1 MGGDNIKAIAAGL
14 PNITGNV
21 NIEIGNFAA
30 TKGVFYTKVFTGEIS
45 STIASE
51 TSGLRSIGFDAS
63 RSNSIFGNSETIQPP
78 TISLLPQIKF

>member
-1 MGGDNIKAIAAGL
+1 MGGDNIVICPAGL

-30 TKGVFYTKVFTGEIS
+30 AKGVFYTKVFTGKIS
-45 STIASE
+45 STAASE

-63 RSNSIFGNSETIQPP
+63 RGNSIFGNSETIQPP
-78 TISLLPQIKF
+78 TISLLPQIKY